1 MMARHGG
8 PQGWSR
14 GGQGTHGRP
23 GFGGPAFG
31 GMPGRGGRG
40 PHNTQFASR
49 GPVDRS
55 KIAEAIFQHLDADH
69 DGSITKA
76 EFTSAHGRMHGPADG
91 KSHGSDRDGAKKK
104 ADGKQDAG
112 KKKDKKGD
120 DDKDDDDD

>member
-1 MMARHGG
+1 
-8 PQGWSR
+8 
-14 GGQGTHGRP
+14 
-23 GFGGPAFG
+23 
-31 GMPGRGGRG
+31 MPGRGGRG

-91 KSHGSDRDGAKKK
+91 KAHGGGRDGAKKK

-112 KKKDKKGD
+112 KKVESKKGD
-120 DDKDDDDD
+120 SKKKDKGGDDEEDDDD